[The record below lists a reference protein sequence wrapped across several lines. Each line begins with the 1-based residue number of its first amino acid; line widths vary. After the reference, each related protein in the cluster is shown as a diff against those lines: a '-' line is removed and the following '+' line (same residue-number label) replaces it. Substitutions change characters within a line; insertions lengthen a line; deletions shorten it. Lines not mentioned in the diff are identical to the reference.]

1 MSTSSAWELGTKPQ
15 REITLFLVA
24 FNESLNFILCVGKIT
39 YCLGEQ
45 TLFSALVSPAE
56 IIAITYCEV

>member
-1 MSTSSAWELGTKPQ
+1 MGIRDKTSKKDRS
-15 REITLFLVA
+15 FLVA